1 MKLLH
6 RRTAAGARA
15 KRATSEVARAGSRER
30 HAAPDLRETILAA
43 AEELFVE
50 GYAGFS
56 MRKLADRIGY
66 SATTIYLY
74 FKDQDDLFSQ
84 LMEENFRRLMEAF
97 RHLDAVDD
105 PVEKLKALGRTYVRF
120 GLENPH
126 HYRLLFMI
134 RPDIDAKRPPP
145 GRLAQLAWQAL
156 QKAVEDVLTQ
166 SRSPRLDAEVASY
179 AFWCSLHGLVSLRI
193 LPGREIAPGKTK
205 EIEGY
210 LIDRLVSGLVG

>member
-1 MKLLH
+1 VKLL
-6 RRTAAGARA
+6 RRRAAAAATG
-15 KRATSEVARAGSRER
+15 KRPPLAGGRLIARER
-30 HAAPDLRETILAA
+30 HSAPDLRETILAA

-156 QKAVEDVLTQ
+156 QKAVEDVLAQ
-166 SRSPRLDAEVASY
+166 AKHPALDPEVASY

-193 LPGREIAPGKTK
+193 LPGKEIAPGKTP
-205 EIEGY
+205 EIESY
-210 LIDRLVSGLVG
+210 LIDRLVSGLVA